1 MPTTRRFGETFYL
14 IVFLNVAFVL
24 LGAITTLLGVILP
37 NLSAR
42 LALKDSESGL
52 LFTVQFGAAIVAT
65 YFSDRLCKRIGFIP
79 TLLIGFVFLA
89 VAIAGLNRFD
99 WNGVVLCV
107 ASLGFGIGLAIPTT
121 NLLLTNLSGDKTASA
136 LNLLNFCYGLG
147 ALLCPTFVKIIGG
160 DAGVGLPLNCFSV
173 ALSVCA
179 VILLGFVLTG
189 ESPAVRTFE
198 EANKKAGNFWNY
210 KYFYICLF
218 LFLFAVGIESGVTSW
233 LPTFAVRLQTSDY
246 GFLTPMPT
254 VFWSA
259 FMGGRIIAPFCL
271 PHFTKNNFM
280 LICLIVAAVGA
291 FLFVS
296 ATDITLVTF
305 GIGLLGLG
313 ISPIFPTAL
322 AQFVK
327 FFGRNANSGAKWLF
341 LSGSFGGASAT
352 WLIGFLSSVFGSLQ
366 KGLFVI
372 PIIIVLMIGLQI
384 LNKLDAKNYES
395 HD

>member
-1 MPTTRRFGETFYL
+1 MPTTRRFRKAFYL
-14 IVFLNVAFVL
+14 IVFLNVGFIL

-42 LALKDSESGL
+42 LALTDGESGL
-52 LFTVQFGAAIVAT
+52 LFTIQFGASIVAT
-65 YFSDRLCKRIGFIP
+65 FFSDRLCRRIGFTS

-89 VAIAGLNRFD
+89 AAVAGFNRFD

-107 ASLGFGIGLAIPTT
+107 ALLGFGIGLTIPTT

-147 ALLCPTFVKIIGG
+147 ALICPTFVKIIGG
-160 DAGVGLPLNCFSV
+160 VADVGLPLTCFSV
-173 ALSVCA
+173 ALLICA
-179 VILLGFVLTG
+179 VILSGFVLAG
-189 ESPAVRTFE
+189 ESSEIETLDD
-198 EANKKAGNFWNY
+198 ANEKAGNCWNY
-210 KYFYICLF
+210 KYFYISLF
-218 LFLFAVGIESGVTSW
+218 LFLFVVGIESGVTAW
-233 LPTFAVRLQTSDY
+233 VPTFASRLQ
-246 GFLTPMPT
+246 GFDDNFITPMPT
-254 VFWSA
+254 VFWAA
-259 FMGGRIIAPFCL
+259 FMGGRIVAPFCL
-271 PHFTKNNFM
+271 AYLTKNNFM

-296 ATDITLVTF
+296 AADVSSVTF

-313 ISPIFPTAL
+313 IAPIFPTAL

-327 FFGRNANSGAKWLF
+327 FFGSHANSGAKWLF
-341 LSGSFGGASAT
+341 LSGSLGGASAT
-352 WLIGFLSSVFGSLQ
+352 WLIGVLSSVFDSLQ
-366 KGLFVI
+366 KGLLVI
-372 PIIIVLMIGLQI
+372 PTIIVLMIGLQI